1 MAKNSIDAYGAR
13 GKSNVLYFDPE
24 DLVLIT
30 DPDHPLYDRRVHLPP
45 DEPTVRNI
53 MALGVLETI
62 LIHKDPETG
71 EVIVVDGRR
80 RVINARE
87 ANRRLY
93 DLGKEP
99 ILVPALPKRAE
110 KGTLAGMMVSAN
122 EIRRQDTPINRAEK
136 MQRMQDTGHDEETI
150 AIHFGVDPQTVKQQL
165 RLLECCADVRNALEA
180 DQITVTAALR
190 LSRMPPDQQRAK
202 VRALIAAA
210 EGKVGHARARA
221 QRAVLSAGPRM
232 KTRAE
237 IVRELEQSK
246 GERAEA
252 LRWVLGCVAEPVQ
265 TVDHRQMTIEETA

>member
-24 DLVLIT
+24 DLVLIL
-30 DPDHPLYDRRVHLPP
+30 DPAHPLYDRRVHLPP

-80 RVINARE
+80 RVVNARE
-87 ANRRLY
+87 ANRRLHE
-93 DLGKEP
+93 LGKEP
-99 ILVPALPKRAE
+99 ILVPALPKRAD
-110 KGTLAGMMVSAN
+110 KSGLAGMMASAN
-122 EIRRQDTPINRAEK
+122 EIRRQDSPINRAEK
-136 MQRMQDTGHDEETI
+136 MQRMQDLGSDEETI

-180 DQITVTAALR
+180 DQITVTAAIR
-190 LSRMPPDQQRAK
+190 LSKMKPDEQRAK
-202 VRALIAAA
+202 VRQLIAAA
-210 EGKVGHARARA
+210 EGKAGHARARA

-232 KTRAE
+232 KSKAE
-237 IVRELEQSK
+237 IIREMEQSR

-252 LRWVLGCVAEPVQ
+252 LRWVLGGVAEPVQ
-265 TVDHRQMTIEETA
+265 TVDHRQLTIEEAA